1 MLLKLAWRNI
11 WRNKRRTF
19 ITLGMIQFAV
29 VLATFMATFRDGI
42 IMGQVDAVVGGF
54 QGFGSIQLKDHFK
67 EPNIDNLFK
76 FSDSLKASLDSNIQ
90 ISGYSPRVLGGGFVQ
105 TSLKSKVGR
114 IVGVDPVLEDSVFH
128 TSQSLVKGR
137 WLEKEGEIV
146 LGEKFA
152 SRLKADIDTVLF
164 VQGSG
169 YHGNSANLLLK
180 VVGMVK
186 LGNVEENKRMGFVAL
201 SEAKMGFGTEGNIS
215 EIALSFHNNGNAM
228 NTVNDL
234 EPKFNKELGI
244 YSWAEI
250 NESLHQLVIVND
262 AGNVII
268 SAILYFIISFGLI
281 GTIIMMLAERKREFG
296 VLVALGMKKTKLSAL
311 VYLENSIMALIGTSV
326 GFLIAI
332 PVIYYINQNPIV
344 LTGDAVAQLE
354 EQGFQAVL
362 KTSMNY
368 NIFLYQAITVL
379 GMSLLFSLFSVAK
392 IRSLNEVKAMRG

>member
-19 ITLGMIQFAV
+19 ITLAMIQFAV
-29 VLATFMATFRDGI
+29 VLATFMATFRDGV
-42 IMGQVDAVVGGF
+42 IMGQVDSVVGGF
-54 QGFGSIQLKDHFK
+54 QGFGTIQLKEHFK
-67 EPNIDNLFK
+67 EPNIDNLFD
-76 FSDSLKASLDSNIQ
+76 FSDSLESALNDHELIA
-90 ISGYSPRVLGGGFVQ
+90 GYSPRILGGGFVQ
-105 TSLKSKVGR
+105 TSVKSKVGR

-128 TSQSLVKGR
+128 TSKSLVKGR
-137 WLEKEGEIV
+137 WLQSDGEIV

-164 VQGSG
+164 VQGGG

-180 VVGMVK
+180 VVGVVK
-186 LGNVEENKRMGFVAL
+186 LGNVEENKRMGFVTL
-201 SEAKMGFGTEGNIS
+201 SEAKMGFGTEGKIS
-215 EIALSFHNNGNAM
+215 EVALSFRNNSKSM
-228 NTVNDL
+228 DL
-234 EPKFNKELGI
+234 VDELKPQFSQELGI

-250 NESLHQLVIVND
+250 NESLHQLVVVND

-268 SAILYFIISFGLI
+268 SALLYFIISFGLI

-296 VLVALGMKKTKLSAL
+296 VLIALGMKKTKLSAL
-311 VYLENSIMALIGTSV
+311 VYLENSMLALIGTAF

-332 PVIYYINQNPIV
+332 PIIYYINQNPIV

-354 EQGFQAVL
+354 EQGFQPVL
-362 KTSMNY
+362 KTSMNFM
-368 NIFLYQAITVL
+368 IFLYQAITVL